1 MVPDPLTQ
9 GGPVSGEHVII
20 TLDLQ
25 AGASGHLGLLGGEVY
40 TEIRGEMSE
49 RGFQPLKVAVI
60 GTGYLG
66 LTTGISLACIERRFM
81 CGHRSREDR
90 IATTTEKPDP

>member
-1 MVPDPLTQ
+1 M
-9 GGPVSGEHVII
+9 GK
-20 TLDLQ
+20 
-25 AGASGHLGLLGGEVY
+25 
-40 TEIRGEMSE
+40 

-81 CGHRSREDR
+81 CGHRSREYR